1 MSWQQGRAFQSS
13 WLLRYCAKLKY
24 VKSQLVIFK
33 NITSCDFT
41 FAFWVKSSGSGGPI
55 IAVRSISGK
64 LFYVA
69 IKSSM
74 VYLSAYNTLEEAHFS
89 KYDWNH
95 IAVTCQH
102 FEMKV
107 FLNGTER
114 AVEERWNE
122 YFFLSDGF
130 QHYYIIGNHPDLFKI
145 PLITQPFVGSVMDLY
160 MVGMALSVDQIS
172 DLFKGNICQ
181 LILFS
186 DLT

>member
-1 MSWQQGRAFQSS
+1 MPS
-13 WLLRYCAKLKY
+13 L
-24 VKSQLVIFK
+24 

-74 VYLSAYNTLEEAHFS
+74 VYLSVYNTLE
-89 KYDWNH
+89 
-95 IAVTCQH
+95 AVTCQH

-107 FLNGTER
+107 FVNGTER
-114 AVEERWNE
+114 EVEERWNE
-122 YFFLSDGF
+122 YFFLSDSF
-130 QHYYIIGNHPDLFKI
+130 QHYYTIGNHPDLFKI
-145 PLITQPFVGSVMDLY
+145 PLITQPFVGSVLDLY

-172 DLFKGNICQ
+172 DLFTYVN
-181 LILFS
+181 
-186 DLT
+186 